1 MSEVQVQIVDSDP
14 IEPKSAVLAPKKTRS
29 SKVSKPM
36 EYLISE
42 AHKVIN
48 EEKPTKPLKVTN
60 TLIHLISEVN
70 KQNEEKKAKKESEN
84 LLNPKPIKIKEKS
97 KKELEKE
104 ELEKIADLTRNASIV
119 LRETVW
125 SIKAEKLTLLSLT
138 EKIKEFF
145 HRLEKEE
152 SFSLNISIQEEQKEF
167 TPLLAL
173 NLFCLLSQCLYY
185 IINIQ
190 INL

>member
-70 KQNEEKKAKKESEN
+70 KQNEEKKAKKEAEN

-104 ELEKIADLTRNASIV
+104 ARDLLKNCKKITKDGKECTRKESENCNGFCKQHYNIDKETANTIELI
-119 LRETVW
+119 
-125 SIKAEKLTLLSLT
+125 EKL
-138 EKIKEFF
+138 K
-145 HRLEKEE
+145 
-152 SFSLNISIQEEQKEF
+152 
-167 TPLLAL
+167 A
-173 NLFCLLSQCLYY
+173 
-185 IINIQ
+185 
-190 INL
+190 